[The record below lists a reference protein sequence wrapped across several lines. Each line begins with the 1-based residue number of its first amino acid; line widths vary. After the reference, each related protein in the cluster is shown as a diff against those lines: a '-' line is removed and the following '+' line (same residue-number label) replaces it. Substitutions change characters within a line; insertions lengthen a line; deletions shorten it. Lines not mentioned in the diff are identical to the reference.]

1 MKNPILLDLPDTLE
15 TARLLLRT
23 PQAGDGAI
31 FLAALSAS
39 LPELRRYLGFLPWV
53 KPDPTPESAELYCR
67 TTYLDYLQRKN
78 LVYFIFEKSSGQL
91 LGAAG
96 LYRID
101 WTLPKAEVGYWS
113 NSATTGQG
121 FISEAVLR
129 LVDFAFQ
136 ELDMRRLELVS
147 DEDNLPSR
155 QLAERCQF
163 ELEGILRND
172 RKTQD
177 GSLGS
182 SCMYARLAAGDR
194 Q

>member
-1 MKNPILLDLPDTLE
+1 MNNPILLDLPAILE
-15 TARLLLRT
+15 TPRLLLRT

-31 FLAALSAS
+31 FLAAVTAS
-39 LPELRRYLGFLPWV
+39 LPELRRFLGFLPWV
-53 KPDPTPESAELYCR
+53 TPDPTAESAELYCR
-67 TTYLDYLQRKN
+67 TTYIDYLNRKN
-78 LVYFIFEKSSGQL
+78 LLYFVFEKSSGQF

-136 ELDMRRLELVS
+136 ELGMLRLELVS

-155 QLAERCQF
+155 QLAERCRF
-163 ELEGILRND
+163 DLEGILRND
-172 RKTQD
+172 RKAQD
-177 GSLGS
+177 GTPGS
-182 SCMYARLAAGDR
+182 SCIYARLPP
-194 Q
+194 